1 VERGLFVKKKELKR
15 KLQKV
20 EADRLWWVER
30 WSVAASRNQLLED
43 QIEALDA
50 ECRELAEWLMSE
62 WIHVNETK
70 VAEIDLL
77 LNRFLGGSN
86 VR

>member
-1 VERGLFVKKKELKR
+1 VKKKELKR

-20 EADRLWWVER
+20 EANRLCWVER
-30 WSVAASRNQLLED
+30 WSAAGSRNMELVAEVA
-43 QIEALDA
+43 ILDA
-50 ECRELAEWLMSE
+50 ECRELANWLMSGFV
-62 WIHVNETK
+62 HVDESK
-70 VAEIDLL
+70 VAEVDLL

>member
-1 VERGLFVKKKELKR
+1 MKKKELKR

-43 QIEALDA
+43 RIEALDA
-50 ECRELAEWLMSE
+50 ECIELAHWLLSE
-62 WIHVNETK
+62 WVNVHESK
-70 VAEIDLL
+70 VADIDLL